1 MRANAE
7 NPKSRR
13 EVKSPFPNHH
23 RWDRNYHLVWV
34 LAAWAA
40 IIAGFGPGFYR
51 RFSDSGAAPEPL
63 VLKIHASVF
72 TAWLVLISLQ
82 IGLVRWKNI
91 KAHMRLGMLAVPLGI
106 GVVLA
111 GVAMAAHAARAGF
124 DQSHDLAAL
133 QGFFHQ
139 LMDMTVFGA
148 FFAAAIITRK
158 SAATHKRLIVL
169 ATTFLLGAG
178 FSRAIGPWYGP
189 WWDDP
194 SDAKRI
200 LGYLVVAYGGINL
213 LMAAAALYD
222 LVTRGRV
229 HPANVWG
236 IAIIL
241 CCEAIAVRVVLY
253 VPAWGHVAH
262 RLLYWN

>member
-1 MRANAE
+1 MRGNAE
-7 NPKSRR
+7 NPKPRR
-13 EVKSPFPNHH
+13 EGNAAFPNHH
-23 RWDRNYHLVWV
+23 RWDRTYHLVWV

-51 RFSDSGAAPEPL
+51 RFVDSGAAPEPL
-63 VLKIHASVF
+63 VLKIHASIF

-91 KAHMRLGMLAVPLGI
+91 RTHMRLGLLTIPLGF

-111 GVAMAAHAARAGF
+111 GVAMASHAARAAF
-124 DQSHDLAAL
+124 DQSQDLAVL

-139 LMDMTVFGA
+139 LMDMAVFGS

-158 SAATHKRLIVL
+158 SPATHKRLIVL

-178 FSRAIGPWYGP
+178 FARAIGPWYGP
-189 WWDDP
+189 WWEAP
-194 SDAKRI
+194 SEAKRI

-222 LVTRGRV
+222 FITRRRV
-229 HPANVWG
+229 HLANVYG
-236 IAIIL
+236 IAIIF
-241 CCEAIAVRVVLY
+241 CCEAIAIGVVLH
-253 VPAWGHVAH
+253 VPAWGRVAH